1 MRINKKEINKLK
13 NLALS
18 VKKDI
23 LEISFKAK
31 VGHIGS
37 SISIADILTVLYLHI
52 LKVDS
57 KKPFDPKR
65 DRFIL
70 SKGHAA
76 AALYCVL
83 HRKGFF
89 GKDKLLTFCADGGV
103 FGSHPVYDIK
113 LGIELST
120 GSLGHGLSVGAGLAL
135 GLKKN
140 YGRKVPRVFVML
152 SDAEMNEG
160 SVWEAVMFAAHHNL
174 DNLVAIVD
182 DNNYQAFGKAQDVIK
197 MQPLDKRFRNFDWG
211 NKVIDGHS
219 IEEIYKALSEVPFR
233 KNAPSVII
241 AKTRTAK
248 GISFLE
254 NKQEAHYFPLN
265 DEQYKKAISD
275 IEKLNL

>member
-1 MRINKKEINKLK
+1 MNP
-13 NLALS
+13 
-18 VKKDI
+18 
-23 LEISFKAK
+23 
-31 VGHIGS
+31 
-37 SISIADILTVLYLHI
+37 
-52 LKVDS
+52 

-76 AALYCVL
+76 AALYSVL

-89 GKDKLLTFCADGGV
+89 GKDKLLTFCAEGGV
-103 FGSHPVYDIK
+103 FGSHPVYDLK

-120 GSLGHGLSVGAGLAL
+120 GSLGHGLPVGAGLAL
-135 GLKKN
+135 GLKMNGGKPL
-140 YGRKVPRVFVML
+140 PRVFVML

-160 SVWEAVMFAAHHNL
+160 SVWEAIMFSAHHNL

-182 DNNYQAFGKAQDVIK
+182 DNNYKAFGKAQDVIK
-197 MQPLDKRFRNFDWG
+197 MQPLKKRFRSFDWG
-211 NKVIDGHS
+211 SKVIDGHS

-241 AKTRTAK
+241 AKTKTAK

-254 NKQEAHYFPLN
+254 DKQEAHYFPLN
-265 DEQYKKAISD
+265 REQYKRALVD